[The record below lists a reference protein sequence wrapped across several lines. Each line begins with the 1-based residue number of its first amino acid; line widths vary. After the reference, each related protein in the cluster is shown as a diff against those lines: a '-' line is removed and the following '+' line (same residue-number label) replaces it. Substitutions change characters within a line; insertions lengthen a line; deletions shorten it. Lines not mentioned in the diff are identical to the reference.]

1 MLFTIETQILN
12 LLLAFQCILVNI
24 FTIIAVLDLHFWPL
38 HLLWHSLGALCI
50 WLYLQLLLIGE
61 NHALKKY
68 DKLKYWLGQFGF
80 GASLDGA
87 NLVRTN
93 MSWANLAGYHTG

>member
-1 MLFTIETQILN
+1 MGLQFLIFLVYNSFFTDSHILKLCTNISMLFTIETQILN

-24 FTIIAVLDLHFWPL
+24 FTIIVVLDLHFWPL

-61 NHALKKY
+61 NPALKKY
-68 DKLKYWLGQFGF
+68 DKL
-80 GASLDGA
+80 A
-87 NLVRTN
+87 
-93 MSWANLAGYHTG
+93 

>member
-1 MLFTIETQILN
+1 MLFIIETPTLN

-24 FTIIAVLDLHFWPL
+24 FTIIVVLDLHFWPL

-68 DKLKYWLGQFGF
+68 DKL
-80 GASLDGA
+80 A
-87 NLVRTN
+87 
-93 MSWANLAGYHTG
+93 